1 MLCDGSLNNAGVF
14 SIQLLAA
21 LYSFLRLQ
29 LPRIISSFT
38 WFVGWLKSA
47 NTSVFKGF
55 LTWVYYSESVN
66 SPDNTSCSHVS
77 SLLMCSSRLRHGLHH
92 PYYGILRC
100 DYARERIGCVL
111 GEPERSGLY
120 FRVP

>member
-1 MLCDGSLNNAGVF
+1 MLCDGSLNDAGVF

-21 LYSFLRLQ
+21 PYSFLRLQ

-66 SPDNTSCSHVS
+66 ATHNACSTQCFQPPQS
-77 SLLMCSSRLRHGLHH
+77 AAALSSRVV
-92 PYYGILRC
+92 
-100 DYARERIGCVL
+100 YARVVWN
-111 GEPERSGLY
+111 
-120 FRVP
+120 FAV